1 MSCKV
6 NTTQWGKYLVIKT
19 KVSPIFLKKTKT
31 ELLLRFVI
39 CYGKLLVSK
48 KKSLVYEGVI
58 SLKNTFVNI
67 FDFVCKSQSLI
78 KKFSAVKKKVCFQLS
93 KVSTAILLHLE
104 YYVEIYVPRWLKP
117 NCTLVKSF
125 IPFVL
130 CTMNML
136 FVSGL
141 IKIIGV
147 F

>member
-6 NTTQWGKYLVIKT
+6 NTIQWGKYLVIKT

-48 KKSLVYEGVI
+48 KKCLVYEEVI
-58 SLKNTFVNI
+58 FLKNTFVNI

-78 KKFSAVKKKVCFQLS
+78 KKLSAVKKKVCFQLS

-104 YYVEIYVPRWLKP
+104 YYVEIYVPR
-117 NCTLVKSF
+117 
-125 IPFVL
+125 
-130 CTMNML
+130 
-136 FVSGL
+136 
-141 IKIIGV
+141 
-147 F
+147 